1 VHIWVLSVLF
11 QENGFLVQG
20 FILLLFPLANFI
32 CASFVIPCLSYML
45 LWRKCKIKWRR
56 IMFFFLTASYVK
68 RCSLFSTGSFI
79 PVHLLIHRK
88 KRKRKKIRCKVL
100 IGYKVQKRG
109 GSMIYSYSVF
119 TCKNVTYFRLLSAL
133 SDTEILL
140 P

>member
-1 VHIWVLSVLF
+1 MHIWVLSVLF

-45 LWRKCKIKWRR
+45 LWRKCKIKWTR

-88 KRKRKKIRCKVL
+88 KKRCKLL
-100 IGYKVQKRG
+100 IRYKVQKRG

-133 SDTEILL
+133 SDTGILL